1 MKKSMPA
8 KKAQQVVRSMTGFGR
23 GESQVGDV
31 HVVCDLR
38 SVNHRFLDLKIR
50 LPQEASDLESDLRKM
65 LTRQLSRGRVDLSL
79 KLIRE
84 NSKPRVHLDHDLIGR
99 CLDAVGSAQRELSIP
114 GVVDMAALLRIP
126 GVLRIDSD
134 RGVELGR
141 KEKTAVQ
148 EAVANA
154 LRSLCRVR
162 EREGEALKR
171 DLLRRLRSIGRHMAT
186 VERRRG
192 GVAQRLSRRLKARVR
207 KLADGVN
214 VDPGRL
220 AQEVAF
226 LAERSDITEELVRL
240 RAHLDSMEQLLQDSA
255 ASRGKEL
262 DFLTQE
268 LHRETN
274 TIHSKADDL
283 TIGRAALAI
292 KSEVEKIREQVQNV
306 E

>member
-1 MKKSMPA
+1 MRSSTSTRKTPNSI
-8 KKAQQVVRSMTGFGR
+8 RSMTGFGR
-23 GESQVGDV
+23 GESRVGDV

-38 SVNHRFLDLKIR
+38 SVNHRFLDLKVR
-50 LPQEASDLESDLRKM
+50 LPQEASGMESELRKI
-65 LTRQLSRGRVDLSL
+65 LTRQLSRGRVDMSL

-84 NSKPRVHLDHDLIGR
+84 NGKPRVHLDRDLIGR
-99 CLDAVGSAQRELSIP
+99 CLDAVGSLQRELDVP
-114 GVVDMAALLRIP
+114 GTLDMAALLRVP
-126 GVLRIDSD
+126 GVLRIDND
-134 RGVELGR
+134 RATELSR
-141 KEKTAVQ
+141 KEKAAVQ

-154 LRSLCRVR
+154 LVSLCRVR
-162 EREGEALKR
+162 EREGSALKR
-171 DLLRRLRSIGRHMAT
+171 DLVRRLRAIRRHMAA
-186 VERRRG
+186 VERRSG
-192 GVAQRLSRRLKARVR
+192 GLAERLSRRLKAKVR
-207 KLADGVN
+207 RLVDGMD

-220 AQEVAF
+220 AQEVAY

-240 RAHLDSMEQLLQDSA
+240 RAHLDSMEELLGDSKA
-255 ASRGKEL
+255 PRGKEL

-283 TIGRAALAI
+283 AIGRAALAI